1 MWSPYWLY
9 RSSMNGPTLETVC
22 ANMNLWRWT
31 RKSSSPRRGSLL
43 GSGMVCYNQMV
54 NHNRTLRRQE
64 LERMQ
69 TILMQ
74 RFHLDYPL
82 CLETGQTDLYSK
94 SVPMRALKALLD
106 LSPQQS
112 SSSWQLTAEEWKYLS
127 FHVDPVSQEG
137 IWAWQLE
144 YEIWIKGYPWFNSK
158 GAWTGWIGGHS
169 LGNSG

>member
-1 MWSPYWLY
+1 MKPLL
-9 RSSMNGPTLETVC
+9 TI
-22 ANMNLWRWT
+22 
-31 RKSSSPRRGSLL
+31 SLL
-43 GSGMVCYNQMV
+43 NERPNLRDSVRQYESLTLDQKEQLAKERVSPWLRDVCYNQMV

-144 YEIWIKGYPWFNSK
+144 YEI
-158 GAWTGWIGGHS
+158 
-169 LGNSG
+169 